1 MYHHILI
8 PLENTPADETI
19 LTHIKPLAR
28 MTGAKLLLVHVA
40 DGWVARNFNQLQL
53 AESEEMKQD
62 RAYLEGRRV
71 ELAAGGFTCA
81 AVLALGEPSDEIIKL
96 AREKDVD
103 LIAMTTHGHRL
114 ISDILYG
121 ATADKVR
128 HAVNVPVLLLKVK
141 S

>member
-28 MTGAKLLLVHVA
+28 MTGARLLLVHVS
-40 DGWVARNFNQLQL
+40 DGWVARNFDQLQL

-62 RAYLEGRRV
+62 RAYLEKRRR
-71 ELAAGGFTCA
+71 EMTEEGFQCDA
-81 AVLALGEPSDEIIKL
+81 LLALGEPSNEIIKL
-96 AREKDVD
+96 ARDKNVD
-103 LIAMTTHGHRL
+103 LIAMTTHGHRF
-114 ISDILYG
+114 IGDILHG

-128 HAVNVPVLLLKVK
+128 HGVEIPVLLLKVK
-141 S
+141 N

>member
-8 PLENTPADETI
+8 PLENSSADETI
-19 LTHIKPLAR
+19 LAHIKPLAR
-28 MTGAKLLLVHVA
+28 ITGAKLLLVHVA

-53 AESEEMKQD
+53 AESDEMKQD
-62 RAYLEGRRV
+62 RAYLEKRTR
-71 ELAAGGFTCA
+71 ELTAEGFTCA

-96 AREKDVD
+96 AREKDID

-114 ISDILYG
+114 VSDILYG